1 MTLLADTGPLV
12 ANINPAD
19 QYHAECAARLRSL
32 QGEPMI
38 TTWQCF
44 TEAMH
49 FLARDAGY
57 HLQDALWDMRRTGLL
72 RIHATTDSEAD
83 RMDLLMRQY
92 RNFEMDLADA
102 SLIAAAESLALR
114 RLFTIDHE
122 FYSYILADGS
132 VLEVIR

>member
-1 MTLLADTGPLV
+1 
-12 ANINPAD
+12 
-19 QYHAECAARLRSL
+19 
-32 QGEPMI
+32 
-38 TTWQCF
+38 
-44 TEAMH
+44 MH

-92 RNFEMDLADA
+92 RNIRMDLADA

>member
-12 ANINPAD
+12 ANINPTD
-19 QYHAECAARLRSL
+19 PYHAECAARLRSL
-32 QGEPMI
+32 QGEPMF

-49 FLARDAGY
+49 FLGRDAGY
-57 HLQDALWDMRRTGLL
+57 GLQDALWDMRRIGLL
-72 RIHATTDSEAD
+72 RIHATTDLEAD

-102 SLIAAAESLALR
+102 SLIVAAESLALR
-114 RLFTIDHE
+114 RLFTIDSD

-132 VLEVIR
+132 ALEVIR